1 MSEQHNKTAKA
12 IRKTNILHVIL
23 STLAA
28 AVGVQ
33 SNRNRERDFSGN
45 NLLPYII
52 AGLIFTGLFVVGLIL
67 WVQHLLAST

>member
-1 MSEQHNKTAKA
+1 MSDQNNEPQKPTNKA
-12 IRKTNILHVIL
+12 NILQIIG

-45 NLLPYII
+45 NLAAYVV
-52 AGLIFTGLFVVGLIL
+52 AGLIFTGVFVAGLIF
-67 WVQHLLAST
+67 WVQHLLANS

>member
-1 MSEQHNKTAKA
+1 MSDQNNEPQKPANKAS
-12 IRKTNILHVIL
+12 ILQIIG

-45 NLLPYII
+45 NLAAYVV
-52 AGLIFTGLFVVGLIL
+52 AGLIFTGVFVAGLIF
-67 WVQHLLAST
+67 WVQHLLANS